1 MGTEGT
7 TTTRRR
13 VLALASATAA
23 ATFAPGA
30 EGSGGARHPL
40 RRIVTSEDA
49 EGNAVVLADGEPT
62 NTLVLNGTHIARL
75 WESPSVP
82 AEVPAAT
89 DLGISAGNAYREGFA
104 GTSFY
109 VAEIPPGSDETDIPM
124 HRQDTLD
131 YMAVLS
137 GSILLRIPG
146 RDIELRAGDTI
157 VQAGNLHTWIN
168 RGDEPC
174 RLLFVVVAG
183 ERGEPPVG

>member
-1 MGTEGT
+1 MGSEGT

-23 ATFAPGA
+23 ATLAPCA
-30 EGSGGARHPL
+30 EGSGGARRPL

-49 EGNAVVLADGEPT
+49 DGNAVVLADGEPT
-62 NTLVLNGTHIARL
+62 NTLVMNGTRIARL

-82 AEVPAAT
+82 VEVPAAT

-104 GTSFY
+104 GTGFY

-137 GSILLRIPG
+137 GSVLLRIPG
-146 RDIELRAGDTI
+146 RDIELHAGDTI

-174 RLLFVVVAG
+174 RLLFVVAG
-183 ERGEPPVG
+183 ERGEPPAG